1 MGKKAKIKVKVK
13 KRKLKLKR
21 IFICLILLLI
31 IVLLFLLIKNVHI
44 KNIYIIGNNIL
55 SDKEIIE
62 ISQISNYPSFIDTSK
77 KDIIKRL
84 EKNNYIKKVEVEK
97 KFFNKIYI
105 YITENK
111 IISIYNNKLLLEN
124 GKEVENIYDIHT
136 APILI
141 SDISNIKE
149 EYFKNF
155 SKINDDILL
164 KISEI
169 EYSPNEV
176 DTERFALRMD
186 DGNLVYIT
194 LNKITKINKYNS
206 IYSELEGKK
215 GIIYLDSGDY
225 IEVKEE

>member
-1 MGKKAKIKVKVK
+1 MGKKTKIKVKVK

-31 IVLLFLLIKNVHI
+31 IVLLFLLIKNVPI

-77 KDIIKRL
+77 KDITKRL

-97 KFFNKIYI
+97 KIFNKIYI

-124 GKEVENIYDIHT
+124 GKEVENIYDIYT

>member
-1 MGKKAKIKVKVK
+1 MGKKTKIKVKVK

-31 IVLLFLLIKNVHI
+31 IVLLFLLIKNVPI

-84 EKNNYIKKVEVEK
+84 EKNSYIKKVEVEK

-164 KISEI
+164 KVSEI